1 LSATDMAE
9 NEKASGST
17 RLYHGLFQHLK
28 TGLAISRSRLITKR
42 KRAEEALRESEARFR
57 AIFENAAIGIA
68 LVDMRGHPVEGNPAL
83 QTMLGYSKLELAQK
97 AFTEFTHPADSQ
109 ADWSL
114 FTELVE
120 GRRDQYQLDKPLY
133 RKDGQIV
140 WGRLSASL
148 VRSQK
153 GEPKYVLGTVE
164 DISQRKQAEEALRV
178 SEARFRALSEC
189 AAAAIFI
196 YQGNRFLYANPAME
210 VITGYSLDE
219 LLGMSF
225 WEIAHPDVRERVRE
239 RELALQRREL
249 VPLRYEIEIVTKARE
264 ERWLEFSGA
273 RFELQGRLAVLGI
286 AFDVT
291 ERKRVEGKLRDLVGQ
306 LHALADRL
314 QTVREE
320 ERAKLAREI
329 HDELGQALT
338 AIKMDLGS
346 IFRELGDNAKPLAG
360 APESILK
367 LVDQTIRTVGRIASQ
382 LRPGILNNL
391 GLPAAIEWAT
401 AEFQTRTGIK
411 CHLEMQ
417 EGAIVL
423 DRERTTD
430 IFRIFQETLTN
441 VARHSGATEL
451 QVRLYRQNANTI
463 LEVRDNGVGIQPQHL
478 IGTASLGIMGMRERA
493 LVLGGQLEIAG
504 RPGEGTIVSVSIP
517 DPSPTI
523 GG

>member
-1 LSATDMAE
+1 MAE

>member
-1 LSATDMAE
+1 MAE
-9 NEKASGST
+9 NEKLSVST
-17 RLYHGLFQHLK
+17 RLYKGLFQHLK
-28 TGLAISRSRLITKR
+28 TGLAISRAHLIAKR
-42 KRAEEALRESEARFR
+42 KRAEEALRKSEARFQ

-68 LVDMRGHPVEGNPAL
+68 LVDMHGHPVESNPAL

-120 GRRDQYQLDKPLY
+120 GRRDRYQLDKRFY

-153 GEPKYVLGTVE
+153 GEPKYALRMVE
-164 DISQRKQAEEALRV
+164 DISNRKQAEEALRV

-239 RELALQRREL
+239 RELALQRREPA
-249 VPLRYEIEIVTKARE
+249 PLRYEIEIVTKAGE
-264 ERWLEFSGA
+264 ECWLEFSGA
-273 RFELQGRLAVLGI
+273 RFELQGRLAVVGI

-320 ERAKLAREI
+320 EKIGLAREI

-338 AIKMDLGS
+338 AIKIDLGS

-360 APESILK
+360 APASILK
-367 LVDQTIRTVGRIASQ
+367 LVDQTIRTVRRIASQ
-382 LRPGILNNL
+382 LRPGILDNL

-401 AEFQTRTGIK
+401 EEFQDRTGIK

-417 EGAIVL
+417 EAGIVL
-423 DRERTTD
+423 DRERTTAV
-430 IFRIFQETLTN
+430 FRIFQETLTN

-451 QVRLYRQNANTI
+451 QVRLLRQNANTI
-463 LEVRDNGVGIQPQHL
+463 LEVRDNGVGMQLQHL
-478 IGTASLGIMGMRERA
+478 TGTESLGILGMRERA
-493 LVLGGQLEIAG
+493 LFLGGQFEIAG
-504 RPGEGTIVSVSIP
+504 RPGEGTTVSVSIP
-517 DPSPTI
+517 DPSPAV
-523 GG
+523 GA

>member
-1 LSATDMAE
+1 MAE
-9 NEKASGST
+9 NKKPLVST
-17 RLYHGLFQHLK
+17 RLYNRLFQHLK
-28 TGLAISRSRLITKR
+28 IGLAISRARHVTKR

-68 LVDMRGHPVEGNPAL
+68 LVDMHGHPVESNPAL
-83 QTMLGYSKLELAQK
+83 QTMLGYGRLELAQK
-97 AFTEFTHPADSQ
+97 VFTAFTHPADSQ

-120 GRRDQYQLDKPLY
+120 GRRDQYQLDKRFY

-153 GEPKYVLGTVE
+153 GEPKYALRMVE

-196 YQGNRFLYANPAME
+196 YQGNRFLYANPGME

-225 WEIAHPDVRERVRE
+225 WEIAHPDVHQRVRE
-239 RELALQRREL
+239 RELARQRREPA
-249 VPLRYEIEIVTKARE
+249 PLRYEIEIVTKARE

-273 RFELQGRLAVLGI
+273 RLELQGRLAVVGI

-291 ERKRVEGKLRDLVGQ
+291 ERKRVEAKLRDLVGQ

-314 QTVREE
+314 QTVRAE
-320 ERAKLAREI
+320 ERTRLAREI

-346 IFRELGDNAKPLAG
+346 VFRELGDNAKPLAG

-367 LVDQTIRTVGRIASQ
+367 LVDQTIRTVGRIATQ
-382 LRPGILNNL
+382 LRPGILNHL
-391 GLPAAIEWAT
+391 GLPDAIEWAT
-401 AEFQTRTGIK
+401 EEFQTRTGIK

-417 EGAIVL
+417 EGGIVL
-423 DRERTTD
+423 DRERTTAV
-430 IFRIFQETLTN
+430 FSIFQETLTN

-451 QVRLYRQNANTI
+451 QIRLYRQNANTI

-478 IGTASLGIMGMRERA
+478 IDTASLGIMGMRERA
-493 LVLGGQLEIAG
+493 LALAGQFEIAG

-517 DPSPTI
+517 DPSPTV
-523 GG
+523 GA